1 MLGVG
6 LVFGCW
12 FGVLGLGFGVWG
24 IGCWVLGFGLGAWMS
39 GLRGYGV
46 LRRSHMAVHIHMQA
60 LSVPPLRLCYA
71 FNPLGLDGGFLKR
84 GGGVTEKEN
93 NGIWDMQNKAT
104 LSQIQAPTLNIG
116 GGRSNGKN
124 NGLHAAGK
132 GSWGGTF
139 KPSPA

>member
-84 GGGVTEKEN
+84 GEGDRK
-93 NGIWDMQNKAT
+93 
-104 LSQIQAPTLNIG
+104 
-116 GGRSNGKN
+116 GKQWN
-124 NGLHAAGK
+124 LGYAKQGDIITN
-132 GSWGGTF
+132 
-139 KPSPA
+139 PSPNS